1 MKVYED
7 LIQGSDLWLET
18 RKGVFTASSMGAWV
32 LKEKRTKTDDKA
44 AVKAIC
50 KNLAEMSGCEL
61 APIFANWAMT
71 RGTELEPEAREYYEQ
86 ESGNKVEQV
95 GFCIHDNG
103 GFGCSPDGFIDDRKG
118 MVEIKCP
125 IPDTHVGYIFG
136 EELPDTYKVQVH
148 MQMAVTGASYSDFY
162 SYCPGLPSML
172 IRVDRDEFTEDLLRG
187 LIRLSAEFKDYK
199 AIMSQK
205 WNDMKSRIESE
216 K

>member
-1 MKVYED
+1 MKVID
-7 LIQGSDLWLET
+7 CAQRSDEWFEA

-32 LKEKRTKTDDKA
+32 SKEKRTKTDEKA
-44 AVKAIC
+44 ALTAIC

-71 RGTELEPEAREYYEQ
+71 RGTELEPEAREYYEK
-86 ESGNKVEQV
+86 ESGNKVEEV

-125 IPDTHVGYIFG
+125 EPQTHVKYIFG
-136 EELPDTYKVQVH
+136 ESLPDTYKVQVH
-148 MQMAVTGASYSDFY
+148 MQMSVTGASYSDFY

-172 IRVDRDEFTEDLLRG
+172 IRVERDAYTEDLLRG
-187 LIRLSAEFKDYK
+187 LIRLSAEFKEYK
-199 AIMSQK
+199 TIMAAK
-205 WNDMKSRIESE
+205 WETMKARIESE